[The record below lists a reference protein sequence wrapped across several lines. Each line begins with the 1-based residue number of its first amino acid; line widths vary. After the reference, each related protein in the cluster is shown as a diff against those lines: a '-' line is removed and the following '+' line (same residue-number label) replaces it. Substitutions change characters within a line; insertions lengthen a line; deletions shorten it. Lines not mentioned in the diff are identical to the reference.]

1 MKIRLSGR
9 YLEDIRP
16 FLEAGSFEIVEKNP
30 ELIITHGGDGT
41 LLGSEREFPGIP
53 KFPIRDR
60 RTAPLCHEHDYEKQ
74 IEALRSGLLK
84 KTELMKI
91 RGTAGNSSLS
101 GMNDIFIHN
110 KDRVSAVRYR
120 VWINDELYAEE
131 IVGDGAGVATVHGST
146 AYYRSIT
153 HSVFRV
159 GIGLAFSNSTE
170 VTNHMVL
177 PEDSVIKILIIRGP
191 AILAADNSPESI
203 ELNEGDEV
211 TIAKIPDKVTVYGL
225 DMFMCL
231 KCRRLRYSRKY
242 KLIDSKL

>member
-1 MKIRLSGR
+1 MRIKLTGR
-9 YLEDIRP
+9 YLEDIKP
-16 FLEAGSFEIVEKNP
+16 FLESGGFELVEEAP

-41 LLGSEREFPGIP
+41 MLGSEREFPGIP

-60 RTAPLCHEHDYEKQ
+60 RTAPLCPEHDYEKQ
-74 IEALRSGLLK
+74 IEALRSGRLK
-84 KTELMKI
+84 KTELMKL
-91 RGTAGNSSLS
+91 AGISGSSKLS

-120 VWINDELYAEE
+120 VWINNVLYAEE

-177 PEDSVIKILIIRGP
+177 PEDSIIKILILRGP
-191 AILAADNSPESI
+191 AIMVADNSSECI
-203 ELNEGDEV
+203 DLNQGDEI
-211 TIAKIPDKVTVYGL
+211 TIVKIPDQVTVYGL
-225 DMFMCL
+225 DMFMCQ
-231 KCRRLRYSRKY
+231 KCRRLRYSHKY

>member
-1 MKIRLSGR
+1 MRIKLTGR
-9 YLEDIRP
+9 YLEDIKP
-16 FLEAGSFEIVEKNP
+16 FLESGGFEQVEKAP

-60 RTAPLCHEHDYEKQ
+60 RTAPLCPEHDYEKQ
-74 IEALRSGLLK
+74 IAALRSGHLE
-84 KTELMKI
+84 KTELMKLA
-91 RGTAGNSSLS
+91 GTSGASKLS

-120 VWINDELYAEE
+120 VWINDLLYAEE
-131 IVGDGAGVATVHGST
+131 IVGDGVCVATVHGST

-177 PEDSVIKILIIRGP
+177 PDDSVIKILILRGP
-191 AILAADNSPESI
+191 AIMVADNSPECAD
-203 ELNEGDEV
+203 LNEGDEI
-211 TIAKIPDKVTVYGL
+211 TIAKTPEKVTVYGL
-225 DMFMCL
+225 NIFMCQ
-231 KCRRLRYSRKY
+231 KCRRLRYSHKY